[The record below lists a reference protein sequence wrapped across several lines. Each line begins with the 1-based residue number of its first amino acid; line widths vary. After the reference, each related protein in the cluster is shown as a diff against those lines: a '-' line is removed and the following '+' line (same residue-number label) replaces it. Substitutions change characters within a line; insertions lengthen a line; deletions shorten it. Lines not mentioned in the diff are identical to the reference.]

1 MGAQIERSISKAI
14 SKLDKYEKAKKSP
27 SGDLRSA
34 NSGGAKAK
42 NNSDALCIYHD
53 TMLIEE
59 ELLDQ
64 QTIDCHR
71 NKLCTAPLNIMGG
84 VVKVLKR
91 SDPLW
96 SSAGAQAA
104 LLKEVTKLVVAGV
117 WDVKPIPR
125 AEAIKLYPEATFS
138 RLFDIMG
145 LKNSE
150 LGSEATYKA
159 RIVVQG
165 SNVRTLQ

>member
-1 MGAQIERSISKAI
+1 MRAVSCRSNIYEKQHNAYNKMGAQIERSISKAI

-27 SGDLRSA
+27 SGDSRSA
-34 NSGGAKAK
+34 NSGGAKAVNCLSK
-42 NNSDALCIYHD
+42 NKSEALCIYHD

-138 RLFDIMG
+138 RLFDIVG
-145 LKNSE
+145 LK
-150 LGSEATYKA
+150 
-159 RIVVQG
+159 
-165 SNVRTLQ
+165 